1 MKVSHPK
8 LVEIYRARN
17 LPEAHTIRIALE
29 EAGVRV
35 LIEGELLQGIV
46 GDLPPGWN
54 TDPRILVEESQVSAA
69 REIMQR
75 ANLRR
80 SAEPPEGESADVTRC
95 LACGHVMDEVEVKCP
110 SCGWSFQEQEEAEP
124 DAGDR

>member
-35 LIEGELLQGIV
+35 LIEGELLQGVV

-54 TDPRILVEESQVSAA
+54 TAPRIVVEESQVSAA
-69 REIMQR
+69 REIIER
-75 ANLRR
+75 ANVHKC
-80 SAEPPEGESADVTRC
+80 AQPPEGESVAVTHC
-95 LACGHVMDEVEVKCP
+95 LACGHVMDEIEVKCP
-110 SCGWSFQEQEEAEP
+110 SCGWSFQEQQEAEP
-124 DAGDR
+124 GVGDR

>member
-35 LIEGELLQGIV
+35 LIEGELLQGVV
-46 GDLPPGWN
+46 GDLPPGWA
-54 TDPRILVEESQVSAA
+54 TAPRILVEESQVSAA
-69 REIMQR
+69 REIIER
-75 ANLRR
+75 ANGRK
-80 SAEPPEGESADVTRC
+80 SAEPREGESVDVTRC
-95 LACGHVMDEVEVKCP
+95 LACGHVMDETEVKCP
-110 SCGWSFQEQEEAEP
+110 SCGWSFQDQQETEP
-124 DAGDR
+124 GAGDK